1 MAGKLGVIIPYRP
14 DEVREQQL
22 EEVIPAVSSYLRNFG
37 IAGSIV
43 VVDQLDKSPFNRGKL
58 CNIGADYFADKD
70 KAVTHFCFH
79 DVDLIPIKA
88 DYSLTDFP
96 VRVSIKITGG
106 ERDGGLVFF
115 GGVTLVSKKVYY
127 AANGHSNVFYGWGG
141 EDDDLKHRFE
151 LLNIHL
157 DQRKY
162 GEFIHLEHSVAKRD
176 MNAHAWKMGRREAM
190 MKGVFDFQTDG
201 MNSLDY
207 SITDVKAKGLYTH
220 LGVVTDGSDK
230 SKRDKVFY
238 SGWTDG
244 VYKHVPQIEINK
256 NKRGNTLAVVVCT
269 MNNASLLRRV
279 CDACLLSSLVS
290 QLILVDNKS
299 TDGTIAYIKS
309 LKDKRVFLIENKK
322 NNGCIKARNQGI
334 AASKSTYTMILDD
347 DQIPGGNTFIEYLT
361 TLKYYDVVGCEMQI
375 MNFKT
380 GLTTLGTRSNFTY
393 VGAGGMC
400 MLTSDWVRL
409 GLFDEIF
416 GPAYFEDPD
425 IIEKAKSVGLIIG
438 HVKNHGINHIG
449 HQTLSK
455 QGLGFNKDSVMVRN
469 RRIFIR
475 RYKDKSDVSFIKNN
489 KVKVLYVV
497 REDDINDLLGNVN
510 LFSKYDE
517 SLLDVRVHLEV
528 TGNTDCVEK
537 VIAVFPD
544 LKITSS
550 KSYKVEVVGGE
561 RHILYRNVGT
571 LTQSVCLNNGNVKI
585 VKPGGSI
592 SSSECR
598 DLHLIAS
605 FRFLGYD
612 RPKETK
618 DTSAIMLFDSVN
630 EFKPHIVYYK
640 QDTNLGFVSDIKG
653 IKAFRRES
661 NVTSITD
668 TTCLKGYDTI
678 VALEECNN
686 EC

>member
-1 MAGKLGVIIPYRP
+1 MAGKLGVIIPYRL
-14 DEVREQQL
+14 DEVREWQL
-22 EEVIPAVSSYLRNFG
+22 EEVVPAVSSYLRNFG
-37 IAGSIV
+37 IVGSIV
-43 VVDQLDKSPFNRGKL
+43 VIDQLDKSPFNRGKL
-58 CNIGADYFADKD
+58 CNIGANYFADKD

-96 VRVSIKITGG
+96 VRVSTMITGG

-127 AANGHSNVFYGWGG
+127 AVNGHSNVFYGWGG

-151 LLNIHL
+151 LMGIYL
-157 DQRKY
+157 DKREY
-162 GEFIHLEHSVAKRD
+162 GEFIHLEHPIAKRD
-176 MNAHAWKMGRREAM
+176 MNAYAWKIGRRDAM
-190 MKGVFDFQTDG
+190 AKGTFDFQTDG

-207 SITDVKAKGLYTH
+207 SVTLTKLKGLYTY

-230 SKRDKVFY
+230 SKCDKVFY

-244 VYKHVPQIEINK
+244 VYKHVPQTEFNK
-256 NKRGNTLAVVVCT
+256 SKRDNTLAVVVCT
-269 MNNASLLRRV
+269 MNNAGLLRRV
-279 CDACLLSSLVS
+279 CDVCLKSPLVN
-290 QLILVDNKS
+290 QFILVDNKS
-299 TDGTIAYIKS
+299 TDGTVAYIKS
-309 LKDKRVFLIENKK
+309 LKDERVVLIENKK

-334 AASKSTYTMILDD
+334 AVSKSIYTMVLDD
-347 DQIPGGNTFIEYLT
+347 DQIPSVDTFIRYLAV
-361 TLKYYDVVGCEMQI
+361 LKYYDVVGCETQI

-416 GPAYFEDPD
+416 NPAYFEDPD

-449 HQTLSK
+449 HQTLSRR
-455 QGLGFNKDSVMVRN
+455 GLGFNSDSVMVRN
-469 RRIFIR
+469 RRIFTR

-489 KVKVLYVV
+489 KVKVLYVIK
-497 REDDINDLLGNVN
+497 EENINDLFDNVN
-510 LFSKYDE
+510 LFNGYDE
-517 SLLDVRVHLEV
+517 SLLNIHIHLEV
-528 TGNTDCVEK
+528 TDNVDFVEK
-537 VIAVFPD
+537 AVAKFLN

-561 RHILYRNVGT
+561 RYILYRNVGT
-571 LTQSVCLNNGNVKI
+571 LVQSVCLNDGGIKI

-592 SSSECR
+592 SDRECR
-598 DLHLIAS
+598 DLHLIPS
-605 FRFLGYD
+605 FRFLEYEQ
-612 RPKETK
+612 PKEMK
-618 DTSAIMLFDSVN
+618 NTSAVMLFDSVN
-630 EFKPHIVYYK
+630 EFKPHIIYCK
-640 QDTNLGFVSDIKG
+640 QDTNLGFVNDIKG
-653 IKAFRRES
+653 VKAFRHES
-661 NVTSITD
+661 NVASIIN

-678 VALEECNN
+678 VALEEHNN